1 MSKFVVMDP
10 RRNPYSPGAGL
21 RPSELAGRGDDIE
34 AFEILADR
42 AEAGRPDRSIVF
54 TGLRGVGKTVLLQDL
69 AGRAEQRGWITARVE
84 ADRTSGPTSFTDGL
98 ARSLAT
104 SLRREQGRGKTKD
117 RLVAAIRTV
126 TSFSMSFN
134 PDGAVSLGFDI
145 DAARGRADSGSLYA
159 DLTDLALDLADAAI
173 ELDVGV
179 AVFIDEMQD
188 LTAEELSAV
197 CRACHEAGQRSA
209 PWYVIGCGLPN
220 LPGALAAAE
229 SYAERLFEYRVID
242 RLDEAAAHAA
252 LVNPARLEEVEW
264 DADAAAHVVAR
275 SAGYPY
281 FIQQFGQS
289 TWNDAA
295 QSPIARADAERGVEI
310 GFERLDTGFF
320 RARWDRATPGE
331 REYLAAMAVDGDGH
345 SASGEVAARIGKKVT
360 ALGPV
365 RANLIS
371 KGIIYAPE
379 HGRIAFTVP
388 GMASFIDRRQRTE

>member
-1 MSKFVVMDP
+1 MIMDP

-21 RPSELAGRGDDIE
+21 RPTELAGREDDIE
-34 AFEILADR
+34 AFEILIDR
-42 AEAGRPDRSIVF
+42 AEADRPARSIVF

-69 AGRAEQRGWITARVE
+69 AGRAEQRSWITARVE
-84 ADRTSGPTSFTDGL
+84 ADRGSGPTSFTDGL

-104 SLRREQGRGKTKD
+104 SLRREQGRGKTKE
-117 RLVAAIRTV
+117 RLRNALRTV

-134 PDGAVSLGFDI
+134 PDGAMSLGFDV
-145 DAARGRADSGSLYA
+145 DAAKGRADSGSLYA
-159 DLTDLALDLADAAI
+159 DLTDLALDLGDAAV

-197 CRACHEAGQRSA
+197 CRACHETGQRSK
-209 PWYVIGCGLPN
+209 PWFIIGCGLPN

-229 SYAERLFEYRVID
+229 SYAERLFEYRLID
-242 RLDEAAAHAA
+242 RLPEAAAHSA
-252 LVNPARLEEVEW
+252 LVNPAQVEGVEW
-264 DADAAAHVVAR
+264 EPDAAAHVVAQ

-281 FIQQFGQS
+281 FIQQFGQT

-295 QSPIARADAERGVEI
+295 ASPITRADAERGVKV
-310 GFERLDTGFF
+310 GFGQLDTGFF

-331 REYLAAMAVDGDGH
+331 RDYLAAMATDGDGP
-345 SASGEVAARIGKKVT
+345 SSSGEVATRIGKKP
-360 ALGPV
+360 ASLGPT
-365 RANLIS
+365 RANLIN

-379 HGRIAFTVP
+379 HGQIAFTVP
-388 GMASFIDRRQRTE
+388 GMSKFIERRATEAN